1 MHWARVSIE
10 AFANKNKI
18 ISTPLHVHVDGI
30 LYHMPSDCIVLLTGE
45 REGSEWGV
53 IGERPCEREES
64 CLYNTITRP
73 GLRPR
78 LLALALEISFALKS
92 NSRKLINLTSL
103 KPSINFNIK
112 TILRTHFEK

>member
-18 ISTPLHVHVDGI
+18 I
-30 LYHMPSDCIVLLTGE
+30 YHMPSDCILLLKGE

-64 CLYNTITRP
+64 CLYNTVTRP

-78 LLALALEISFALKS
+78 LLALALELFFALKS
-92 NSRKLINLTSL
+92 NSRMLINLTSL